1 MFDHYIKLFDILPTI
16 EAWLVEA
23 LIMVAG
29 GFILIWIICKVS
41 DFLNDKS

>member
-23 LIMVAG
+23 IVMVLG
-29 GFILIWIICKVS
+29 GFILVWVVCKIA
-41 DFLNDKS
+41 DFLGNNK